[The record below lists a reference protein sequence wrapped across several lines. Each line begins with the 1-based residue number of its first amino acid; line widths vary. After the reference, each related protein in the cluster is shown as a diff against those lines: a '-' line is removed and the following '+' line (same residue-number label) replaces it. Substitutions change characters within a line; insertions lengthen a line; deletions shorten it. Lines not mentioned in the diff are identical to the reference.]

1 VPDDAPTF
9 RHKASVDFWFFYR
22 QLPLDIQAVA
32 DKNYSL
38 LKNNP
43 RHPSL
48 QFKKVGKVWSIRAGL
63 NHRALSI
70 QVPEGFLWFWIGEH
84 DEYERKI

>member
-1 VPDDAPTF
+1 VPEDAPIF
-9 RHKASVDFWFFYR
+9 KHKATADFWFHYR
-22 QLPLDIQAVA
+22 LQPPEIQALA

-38 LKNNP
+38 LKNSP

-48 QFKKVGKVWSIRAGL
+48 QFKKVGKVWSIRIGL

-70 QVPEGFLWFWIGEH
+70 QIPEGFLWFWIGEH
-84 DEYERKI
+84 DDYDRKI